1 MQSELEILKK
11 KLTKIEAE
19 LEKVRGKE
27 YDLTF
32 GSQRRAKV
40 SRKWD
45 CLAQEKFEIEIK
57 IEELQNENKN

>member
-1 MQSELEILKK
+1 MQSELERLKK
-11 KLTKIEAE
+11 KLTKIEIE

-32 GSQRRAKV
+32 GSSRRAKV

-45 CLAQEKFEIEIK
+45 CLAQEKIQLQNK
-57 IEELQNENKN
+57 IEELENGR